1 MRRLGKNY
9 RRERGQATME
19 IAVAAIAIVFLVVG
33 FFVLG
38 GIGITSIKT
47 LLLTRFQAEKNASN
61 KTVGSPSTTEQLS
74 GWEYTKIV
82 QKRADGDLTI
92 VIPFLGQDEPLRTAS
107 DLGGG
112 YLTEENP
119 SLSLHPDLAT
129 EPDEADYI
137 WQPFNNLV
145 TRQISLFNSSVL
157 ASLHRQAPVLP
168 DNIGSDQ
175 NYLFRTIK
183 GGQKLRNG
191 FWGDFQ
197 NIDITQW
204 ESSVVAFPAFAPQK

>member
-1 MRRLGKNY
+1 MMQKRHY

-19 IAVAAIAIVFLVVG
+19 IAVAAVAIIFLVLG

-38 GIGITSIKT
+38 GIGITSIKS
-47 LLLTRFQAEKNASN
+47 LLLTRFYAEKNAAEKN
-61 KTVGSPSTTEQLS
+61 IDSPSGIDQLS

-82 QKRADGDLTI
+82 QKRADENLTI
-92 VIPFLGQDEPLRTAS
+92 VIPFLAQDEPVKIAS

-129 EPDEADYI
+129 EPDSADYV
-137 WQPFNNLV
+137 WQSFDNLV
-145 TRQISLFNSSVL
+145 TRQITLFNSTVL
-157 ASLHRQAPVLP
+157 AALHRQAPVLP
-168 DNIGSDQ
+168 DNIGSEQ

-183 GGQKLRNG
+183 GKQKLRHSS
-191 FWGDFQ
+191 WGDFQ